1 MFFKIQF
8 LQRVGKEIMRKVK
21 IKVNNEEKVIGT
33 IDTKDKVFYKNVDID
48 IHLFKKLDSWG
59 INERFFEKKL
69 LPENYKIVIRER
81 KEKML
86 YKAMAKDI
94 DKKGFRV
101 HFKKKIDNGLQIFY
115 PRKLWK
121 KESENKK
128 YNIEE
133 LAKSGVFG

>member
-1 MFFKIQF
+1 MFFKTQF
-8 LQRVGKEIMRKVK
+8 LRRVGKETMRKVK

-48 IHLFKKLDSWG
+48 THLFRKLDSWG
-59 INERFFEKKL
+59 IDERFFEKKL

-94 DKKGFRV
+94 DKKGLRM
-101 HFKKKIDNGLQIFY
+101 HFKKNIDNGLQIFY